1 MSDYDPDLEII
12 RARKLRELKRKV
24 ESEKLKS
31 EKPKVKTERDILVE
45 YLVDRGIEVLATAE
59 YQYPEE
65 TAIVVTKI
73 VEVIKK
79 GELKENISGGTLLSL
94 FRSLGL
100 RVRMDTKISV
110 EEHGRFISLTDKLKH
125 EE

>member
-65 TAIVVTKI
+65 TAIVITKI

>member
-1 MSDYDPDLEII
+1 MSDYDPDLDII
-12 RARKLRELKRKV
+12 RARKLRELKRKI
-24 ESEKLKS
+24 ES

-45 YLVDRGIEVLATAE
+45 YLVDRGIEVLAAAE

-65 TAIVVTKI
+65 TALVVTKI

-110 EEHGRFISLTDKLKH
+110 EEHGRFVSLTDKLKH